1 MQGIITQQEK
11 INKFL
16 LSGLRNLRSGLD
28 GLSLENFVINTLECL
43 MFLEREEYLEKLKQN
58 ACVDKGNGTYPRSFK
73 SFSKNSLFINIP
85 RTRYTDFKPV
95 VLEFLKYNQEQ
106 VNELVLKPYIKGMTT
121 RDVSEVLGD
130 FFWEDISY
138 AQVSNL
144 AEKFN
149 EVRLAWER
157 TSLEKHYKVEYC
169 DAMYV
174 CVKRETSYAKEPVH
188 IAYGVRDDNKRELL
202 NPRLSSLFAWFSIL
216 ALE

>member
-130 FFWEDISY
+130 FF
-138 AQVSNL
+138 
-144 AEKFN
+144 
-149 EVRLAWER
+149 
-157 TSLEKHYKVEYC
+157 
-169 DAMYV
+169 
-174 CVKRETSYAKEPVH
+174 
-188 IAYGVRDDNKRELL
+188 
-202 NPRLSSLFAWFSIL
+202 
-216 ALE
+216 